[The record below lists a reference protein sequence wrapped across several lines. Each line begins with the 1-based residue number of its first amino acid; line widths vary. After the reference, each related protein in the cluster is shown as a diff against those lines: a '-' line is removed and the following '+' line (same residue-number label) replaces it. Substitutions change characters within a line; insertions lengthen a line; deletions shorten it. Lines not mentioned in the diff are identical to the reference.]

1 MRNNWALYLLIALIC
16 IASTMTIMD
25 RVYRKNVQTSPNED
39 YKELM
44 HDIDSLNTHIDSII
58 NKINDS
64 LRSTVDTAKVKIIK
78 NKEKYEA
85 DYIDITNQPLG
96 DDVKFFSDY
105 LSESYRRF
113 FGGDNSPATETH

>member
-1 MRNNWALYLLIALIC
+1 MRGNWALYLLIALIC
-16 IASTMTIMD
+16 IAGTMTIMD
-25 RVYRKNVQTSPNED
+25 RVYRKNLPTSPSDD
-39 YKELM
+39 YKELVR
-44 HDIDSLNTHIDSII
+44 DIDSLNNHISSI

-64 LRSTVDTAKVKIIK
+64 LRNAVDTTKVKIIK
-78 NKEKYEA
+78 IREKYEA

-105 LSESYRRF
+105 LSESYGRF

>member
-1 MRNNWALYLLIALIC
+1 MKNHWTLYLLIGLLC
-16 IASTMTIMD
+16 IAGTMTIMD
-25 RVYRKNVQTSPNED
+25 RVYKKNLPTSPSDD
-39 YKELM
+39 YKELVR
-44 HDIDSLNTHIDSII
+44 DIDSLNNHISSI

-64 LRSTVDTAKVKIIK
+64 LRNAVDTTKVKIIK
-78 NKEKYEA
+78 IREKYEA

>member
-1 MRNNWALYLLIALIC
+1 MKDNWALYLLISLIC
-16 IASTMTIMD
+16 IAGTMTIMD
-25 RVYRKNVQTSPNED
+25 RVYRKNLPTSPSDD
-39 YKELM
+39 YKELVR
-44 HDIDSLNTHIDSII
+44 DIDSLNNHISSI

-64 LRSTVDTAKVKIIK
+64 LRNAVDTTKVKIIK
-78 NKEKYEA
+78 IREKYEA

>member
-1 MRNNWALYLLIALIC
+1 MRGNWALYLLIALIC
-16 IASTMTIMD
+16 IAGTMTIMD
-25 RVYRKNVQTSPNED
+25 RVYRKNLPTSPSED
-39 YKELM
+39 YKELVR
-44 HDIDSLNTHIDSII
+44 DIDSLNNHISSI

-64 LRSTVDTAKVKIIK
+64 LRNAVDTTKVKIIK
-78 NKEKYEA
+78 IREKYEA

-105 LSESYRRF
+105 LSESYGRF